1 MLHNSKHINMYMGV
15 ETLSAWAFF
24 LHSMRICPNRNFLI
38 SFKAQAIPLTPL
50 ILLSSA
56 KEERLLR
63 GAEFSVK
70 LSKIYRGQS
79 SSESVFSLP
88 LLATHHRALLGD
100 VQSCS
105 FMIPSYDQ
113 QGIQNN
119 DDHVVQWSFSNQK
132 THVF

>member
-1 MLHNSKHINMYMGV
+1 MFHNSKHINMYMGV
-15 ETLSAWAFF
+15 DKLSAWAFF
-24 LHSMRICPNRNFLI
+24 LHSMRICPDRNFLI
-38 SFKAQAIPLTPL
+38 SFTAPAIPLTP
-50 ILLSSA
+50 LSSA

-100 VQSCS
+100 VQSHS
-105 FMIPSYDQ
+105 FMIASYDQ
-113 QGIQNN
+113 QGIQR
-119 DDHVVQWSFSNQK
+119 K
-132 THVF
+132 